1 MPRTKEPPTLYSVHK
16 TFIWFAVISLVL
28 TFSLAAIVY
37 VDYVREWKTYQ
48 KKFIRLK
55 TDRAKK
61 ELKEAEAKIDK
72 KKLESLEKQLKDA
85 DAALTSHSSGRMS
98 LEIRLGRLDTEVTKA
113 RSQTQNLK
121 QFEDSAKYFFEETRS
136 HNDPKA
142 SEYEKKLKELTPK
155 LSQAKLNLEKLEKEI
170 EEKQSALNGMTAA
183 EKSIQK
189 SIDRGLEDKNRM
201 ER

>member
-1 MPRTKEPPTLYSVHK
+1 MPRTKEPPTLYSVLK

-28 TFSLAAIVY
+28 TFSLASIVY
-37 VDYVREWKTYQ
+37 VYYVREWKTYQ

-113 RSQTQNLK
+113 RKEIPNMK
-121 QFEDSAKYFFEETRS
+121 HFEESAKKFFEKTRS
-136 HNDPKA
+136 YH
-142 SEYEKKLKELTPK
+142 L
-155 LSQAKLNLEKLEKEI
+155 
-170 EEKQSALNGMTAA
+170 
-183 EKSIQK
+183 
-189 SIDRGLEDKNRM
+189 
-201 ER
+201 